1 MVMSLHIFAFVGYQN
16 IACYAA
22 DYQRRAF
29 TGKLLNMAANCCQS
43 KT

>member
-29 TGKLLNMAANCCQS
+29 IGETIEYGCELLL
-43 KT
+43 K